1 MASNMDFDWVV
12 IDGPTCPNG
21 HELTYPPAIE
31 GGTYADAICETCD
44 TGEAHFQVDGYSLW
58 CSHCDFFVTTHFGKC
73 PNDAHHQLS
82 ARPN

>member
-44 TGEAHFQVDGYSLW
+44 TGEVAS
-58 CSHCDFFVTTHFGKC
+58 
-73 PNDAHHQLS
+73 
-82 ARPN
+82 